1 MNKRKSLSKA
11 EIVLIILALI
21 SIPLYGVALFQG
33 GMSVW
38 WFIGDALV
46 MLALIVTVIL
56 PNLLKQML
64 RKEKRKQKAG
74 VNLNRIRY
82 WLLSVPCTLA
92 VVGPMIQLAILT
104 NHGTTPFFVGIG
116 FIGAFVLAGSLFVS
130 EKLYQRY
137 DGNDRF
143 SAGNTDES

>member
-1 MNKRKSLSKA
+1 MNKRRSLSKA
-11 EIVLIILALI
+11 EIVLVILALI
-21 SIPLYGVALFQG
+21 SIPLYGIALFQG

-38 WFIGDALV
+38 WFIDDTLM

-64 RKEKRKQKAG
+64 WKEKRKQKAG
-74 VNLNRIRY
+74 VNLNRVRY

-104 NHGTTPFFVGIG
+104 NHSSPPFFVGIG
-116 FIGAFVLAGSLFVS
+116 LIGVLLLAGSLFVS

-137 DGNDRF
+137 DEND
-143 SAGNTDES
+143 G

>member
-21 SIPLYGVALFQG
+21 SIPLYGVALFKG

-46 MLALIVTVIL
+46 MLALIAIIIL

-64 RKEKRKQKAG
+64 RKEKRRQKAG
-74 VNLNRIRY
+74 VNPNRVRY

-92 VVGPMIQLAILT
+92 VIGAMIELAILT
-104 NHGTTPFFVGIG
+104 NHSAAPFFVGIG
-116 FIGAFVLAGSLFVS
+116 FIGVLVLTGSLFVS

-137 DGNDRF
+137 DENDR
-143 SAGNTDES
+143 

>member
-11 EIVLIILALI
+11 EIVLLILALT

-38 WFIGDALV
+38 WFIGDALM
-46 MLALIVTVIL
+46 MLALIVTIIL

-74 VNLNRIRY
+74 VNTIRIRY
-82 WLLSVPCTLA
+82 WLLSVPCTVA
-92 VVGPMIQLAILT
+92 VVGSMIALAILT
-104 NHGTTPFFVGIG
+104 NHSATPFFVGIG
-116 FIGAFVLAGSLFVS
+116 LIGTLVLTGSLFVS
-130 EKLYQRY
+130 EKLYQRH
-137 DGNDRF
+137 
-143 SAGNTDES
+143 DESDGEG

>member
-11 EIVLIILALI
+11 EIVLIILAFI
-21 SIPLYGVALFQG
+21 SIPLYGVALIKG

-46 MLALIVTVIL
+46 MLALIATIIL

-74 VNLNRIRY
+74 VNPNRVRY

-92 VVGPMIQLAILT
+92 VVGPMIELAILT
-104 NHGTTPFFVGIG
+104 NHSATPFFVGIG
-116 FIGAFVLAGSLFVS
+116 LIGALVLTGSLFVS

-137 DGNDRF
+137 DENEREG
-143 SAGNTDES
+143 

>member
-11 EIVLIILALI
+11 EIILIILALI

-46 MLALIVTVIL
+46 MLALIVTTIL
-56 PNLLKQML
+56 PKLLKQML

-74 VNLNRIRY
+74 VNLNRVRY

-104 NHGTTPFFVGIG
+104 NSRRADTST
-116 FIGAFVLAGSLFVS
+116 
-130 EKLYQRY
+130 EKA
-137 DGNDRF
+137 
-143 SAGNTDES
+143 S

>member
-21 SIPLYGVALFQG
+21 SIPLYGVALFKG

-46 MLALIVTVIL
+46 MMALIATIIL
-56 PNLLKQML
+56 PDLLKQML

-74 VNLNRIRY
+74 VNPNRVRY
-82 WLLSVPCTLA
+82 WLLSVRCTLA
-92 VVGPMIQLAILT
+92 VVVSMIELAILT
-104 NHGTTPFFVGIG
+104 NHSTTPFFVGIG
-116 FIGAFVLAGSLFVS
+116 LIGTLVLAGSLFVS

-137 DGNDRF
+137 DENDR
-143 SAGNTDES
+143 

>member
-21 SIPLYGVALFQG
+21 SIPLYALALFMG

-38 WFIGDALV
+38 WFISDALM
-46 MLALIVTVIL
+46 MLALIAIVIL
-56 PNLLKQML
+56 PNLLKQEF

-74 VNLNRIRY
+74 VNVIRVRY
-82 WLLSVPCTLA
+82 WLLSIPCTLA
-92 VVGPMIQLAILT
+92 VVGPLLQLAILT
-104 NHGTTPFFVGIG
+104 NHGTIPFYVSIG
-116 FIGAFVLAGSLFVS
+116 LIGTLVLAGSIFVS

-137 DGNDRF
+137 DENDVR
-143 SAGNTDES
+143 G